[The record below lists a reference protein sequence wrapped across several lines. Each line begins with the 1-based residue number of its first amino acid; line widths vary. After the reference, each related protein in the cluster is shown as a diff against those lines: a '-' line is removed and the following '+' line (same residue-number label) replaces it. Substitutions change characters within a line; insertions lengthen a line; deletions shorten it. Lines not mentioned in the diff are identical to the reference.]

1 MLSARHL
8 IKNGK
13 SPLIIAILNDGMIQ
27 HMVAREL
34 SLAGIESNFQ
44 TTSSFSQHGVC
55 KTEAD
60 LYFLDFSAPDEKAF
74 ELLALLSQQTAS
86 RNTPLLV
93 LTSAD
98 DEKTIEKCHQLGAT
112 DFISRPI
119 NFSLLAYRIRQLIA
133 RSRMQSQLRLYQAR
147 VHTLQHQAKIA
158 FWDWDFTAKKLHY
171 SKQLVDILGIDTFC
185 PAKIPTL
192 LCQAGPQTSV
202 QFWEHIEPFLAEGK
216 PLDFTTEICTS
227 KGQRETFRIRSEV
240 ELDDQRKPFWATG
253 TLQQVGHAPGRQNWA
268 VSDRDLLSTTK
279 AANQVFIQNQL
290 EQALLRAEQNQTLVA
305 VLLINITELP
315 EHIHQAGASY
325 GGVLVTEIA
334 ERITNTLR
342 LGDGFPSQPGSSST
356 ETCQV
361 TCLNPGQFF
370 VILPNLTS
378 TKRASQLAMDLV
390 SQLTPKFFIN
400 GHPIKLQ
407 SNIGLSLYPHDSS
420 SGKELI
426 QNADTAMYRSKN
438 KGLNRYQC
446 YSDAIGQRNNK
457 ELLLDQALHHALPGA
472 QFSLLYQPK
481 IDLRTQTITGVEA
494 LIRWQHPSSGILL
507 PGSFIPQAEESGL
520 IVPIGKWVLETAC
533 RHLSLWQQNGL
544 TDLDLSV
551 NISPVQLKD
560 ELFLHTVKQVLQQ
573 SQTAPHQLHLEL
585 KESAFEGIFDG
596 NKKALTTLGE
606 LGVNIAI
613 DDFGTGLSSLAA
625 LSTLPINSLKIDRS
639 FVDQLSSDK
648 LTWNIA
654 KSTLALADSL
664 GLNTIAEGVE
674 TKEQAQLLQR
684 LGCVC
689 QQGYYY
695 AKPLEAAQLPGW
707 IDAFYQT
714 PLIIPG

>member
-1 MLSARHL
+1 MFSARHL

-13 SPLIIAILNDGMIQ
+13 SPLIVGTLDDRMIQ

-34 SLAGIESNFQ
+34 TLAGIESEFK
-44 TTSSFSQHGVC
+44 TTENLTATALSA
-55 KTEAD
+55 TTAD
-60 LYFLDFSAPDEKAF
+60 LYFLDFSLPDEKQF
-74 ELLALLSQQTAS
+74 ELLALLSQQTS
-86 RNTPLLV
+86 RRDIPLLV
-93 LTSAD
+93 LTDAE

-119 NFSLLAYRIRQLIA
+119 NFSLLAYRVRQLIA
-133 RSRMQSQLRLYQAR
+133 RSRMQNQLRLYQTR
-147 VHTLQHQAKIA
+147 VHQLQQQAKIA
-158 FWDWDFTAKKLHY
+158 FWDWDFKEEKLHY
-171 SKQLVDILGIDTFC
+171 SRQFIEILGIDTFY
-185 PAKIPTL
+185 PAQIPEL
-192 LCQAGPQTSV
+192 LRQADPKTSAHFREQV
-202 QFWEHIEPFLAEGK
+202 TPFLTEGK
-216 PLDFTTEICTS
+216 PLDFTIEIDTS
-227 KGQRETFRIRSEV
+227 KGQRETFHIRSEV
-240 ELDDQRKPFWATG
+240 ELDDHHKPFWATG
-253 TLQQVGHAPGRQNWA
+253 TLQQVNRLPATQDWS
-268 VSDRDLLSTTK
+268 VSGRDLLSTTN
-279 AANQVFIQNQL
+279 AANRVFIQNQL
-290 EQALLRAEQNQTLVA
+290 EQALLRAEQNRTLVA

-315 EHIHQAGASY
+315 EQIRQAGASY

-342 LGDGFPSQPGSSST
+342 LGDGFPSQRGSST
-356 ETCQV
+356 AATCQV

-400 GHPIKLQ
+400 GHPVQLK

-420 SGKELI
+420 SGRELI

-438 KGLNRYQC
+438 RGLNRYQC
-446 YSDAIGQRNNK
+446 YSDTMGQRNN
-457 ELLLDQALHHALPGA
+457 EALLLDQALHHALPNA

-481 IDLRTQTITGVEA
+481 IDLTTQTIIGVEA
-494 LIRWQHPSSGILL
+494 LIRWRHPSSGILL
-507 PGSFIPQAEESGL
+507 PGRFIPQAEESGL

-533 RHLSLWQQNGL
+533 RHLNLWQQNGL

-573 SQTAPHQLHLEL
+573 NQTAPHQLHLEF
-585 KESAFEGIFDG
+585 KESAFGGAFNE
-596 NKKALTTLGE
+596 NQKTLATLGE

-613 DDFGTGLSSLAA
+613 DDFGTGLSSLAT
-625 LSTLPINSLKIDRS
+625 LSTLPVSTLKIDRS
-639 FVDQLSSDK
+639 FVNQLSNDK
-648 LTWNIA
+648 HTWNIA

-664 GLNTIAEGVE
+664 GLSTIAEGVE
-674 TKEQAQLLQR
+674 TKEQAQLLKQ
-684 LGCVC
+684 LGCNY

-695 AKPLEAAQLPGW
+695 AKPLEAAKLPGW

-714 PLIIPG
+714 PLIIP